1 MSKHKG
7 EDKKDSQEHAG
18 LSFGARI
25 RNYFLTGLVIAA
37 PIGITLFITWSFIQW
52 VDDTVKPYIP
62 HIYNPDNYLP
72 FSVPG
77 VGLIFSLIILTILG
91 FLTANFVGRSFLS
104 YGEVMVGRMPLVRNI
119 YNALKQIFET
129 VLSQKGQTFTKAAV
143 IEYPRRDLWALSFI
157 ATSTMGEVSHRLAD
171 RTGSNEGFISV
182 FLPTTPNPTSG
193 FLLFVPRED
202 VIILD
207 MSVEDAAKLV
217 ISAGLV
223 TPDFIAKHAAEE
235 ERDKLAEKFGI
246 EPQTIESDVVDIA
259 QIEVDAPEDASPSD
273 GPSEEADTLSD
284 PKQTRRKRK
293 FFPVLGR

>member
-1 MSKHKG
+1 MSKHKA
-7 EDKKDSQEHAG
+7 EDKKDAHEHAG

-37 PIGITLFITWSFIQW
+37 PISITLFITWSFIQW

-77 VGLIFSLIILTILG
+77 VGLIFSLVILTILG
-91 FLTANFVGRSFLS
+91 FITANFVGRSFLS

-129 VLSQKGQTFTKAAV
+129 VLSQKGKTFTKAAV
-143 IEYPRRDLWALSFI
+143 IEYPRRGLWALSFV
-157 ATSTMGEVSHRLAD
+157 ATETVGEVSHRLTD
-171 RTGSNEGFISV
+171 RTGADDGFISV

-193 FLLFVPRED
+193 FLLFVPRDD
-202 VIILD
+202 VVMLD

-223 TPDFIAKHAAEE
+223 TPDFIIKHAEE
-235 ERDKLAEKFGI
+235 DEQAKVAEKFGI
-246 EPQTIESDVVDIA
+246 EPVGLDPALQDASNDELA
-259 QIEVDAPEDASPSD
+259 QDETLEENVDA
-273 GPSEEADTLSD
+273 SEEDDA
-284 PKQTRRKRK
+284 PKAGRKKRK

>member
-7 EDKKDSQEHAG
+7 EDKKDSQEHTG

-246 EPQTIESDVVDIA
+246 EPQTIESDVADIA

-284 PKQTRRKRK
+284 RKQTRKKRK